1 VFGTAEVE
9 AMSAHPLQGSL
20 DGLPDYLTDARRLY
34 GIAEQRNADLAAE
47 RRAAGSPRGGG
58 QPPAANKSVNR
69 AVVVASVGALEAFCE
84 DLALRALPLVQ
95 GASVCKAWFPIA
107 GSRGMVQTP
116 NSENLAKMFWSY
128 FRYDPR
134 PDWDVLVTT
143 AWSEVGTGTNWR
155 GTTKRYQG
163 RDAAEALDAM
173 VKVRHG
179 FAHQDRSNAPPST
192 PGIVSLTPS
201 GKLSLQSHHAFNSMS
216 LVVQTAIQMT
226 HGLAQYLTHSGGPL
240 RWKKAMTDGDWE
252 RLLGDTPVASDIA
265 AHWTHHPW

>member
-1 VFGTAEVE
+1 MLT
-9 AMSAHPLQGSL
+9 HPLQGSL
-20 DGLPDYLTDARRLY
+20 DALPDYLTDARRLY

-47 RRAAGSPRGGG
+47 RRAAGNPRGGG

-95 GASVCKAWFPIA
+95 DASVSQAWFPIA
-107 GSRGMVQTP
+107 GSRGIVQTP
-116 NSENLAKMFWSY
+116 NSGSLARMFWSY

-163 RDAAEALDAM
+163 RDAAKALDAM

-179 FAHQDRSNAPPST
+179 FAHQDPDNAPPST

-226 HGLAQYLTHSGGPL
+226 HGLANFLMNPAAGPL
-240 RWKKAMTDGDWE
+240 RWKRAMTNGDWE
-252 RLLGDTPVASDIA
+252 RLLRDTPVASDIA
-265 AHWTHHPW
+265 ARWANHPW